1 MTPQDIFA
9 GIEKDIQANPDRA
22 KSQLDGTFRFDVT
35 GDGGGTWIIDGKKA
49 EVRQGSESADVTI
62 TVAADDLAAI
72 KGGSM
77 DAMQA
82 FMLGK
87 IQVEGDMGL
96 AMKLQQIL

>member
-9 GIEKDIQANPDRA
+9 GIENDIKANPDRA

-35 GDGGGTWIIDGKKA
+35 GSNGGTWIIDGKQA
-49 EVRQGSESADVTI
+49 DVRQGAEDADVTI
-62 TVAADDLAAI
+62 TVTGEDLVAI
-72 KGGSM
+72 KQGQL